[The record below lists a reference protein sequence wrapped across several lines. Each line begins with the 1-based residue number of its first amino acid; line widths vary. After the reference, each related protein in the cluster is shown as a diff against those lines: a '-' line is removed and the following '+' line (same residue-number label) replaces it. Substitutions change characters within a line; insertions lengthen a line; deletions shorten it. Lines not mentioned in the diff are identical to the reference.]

1 MALDYL
7 LNYGVKQHTMEYTDL
22 DVNDRLELQGQIN
35 KSRKEYFEL
44 LELLDEVQFKLLN
57 CNKNLTERTKELLAE
72 SGNSRINSILSSDD
86 IYTALDTEAQALKT
100 AISMINDQIDF
111 CKNDLR
117 ILNSVF
123 YNKF

>member
-1 MALDYL
+1 MALEYL
-7 LNYGVKQHTMEYTDL
+7 MNYGVKQHTMDYADL
-22 DVNDRLELQGQIN
+22 DVNDRMELQDQIN
-35 KSRKEYFEL
+35 KSRREYYDL
-44 LELLDEVQFKLLN
+44 LQLLDEVQFKLLN
-57 CNKNLTERTKELLAE
+57 CNKRLTERTKELLAE

-86 IYTALDTEAQALKT
+86 IYVGLDTEAQALKT